1 MENIAEALKM
11 AFGVLIAL
19 LLISLLVYAFNIISS
34 TENTRTDKEVVQ
46 EVIDFNKKFLA
57 FEKSSM
63 YGTDVISVIS
73 LAISTNETYNAEYS
87 LVDDGKFYEE
97 RDGTINI
104 IFKINKDVTAWKTY
118 YDRTPKLME
127 NPATGKMEYN
137 RDWRLIEESAL
148 GHRNPEPTT
157 ILNGNRTYDL
167 SNVSSFNLIK
177 RIAID
182 GNSEVRTEI
191 KGMKKTE
198 IDESGFND
206 FKTRIF
212 ECTDVQTRPTGRVY
226 SMTFIEKDV

>member
-11 AFGVLIAL
+11 AFGVIIAL
-19 LLISLLVYAFNIISS
+19 LLISLLIYAFSIVSDI
-34 TENTRTDKEVVQ
+34 ENTKTDEK
-46 EVIDFNKKFLA
+46 VIEEITEFNKRFMA
-57 FEKSSM
+57 FQKSSM

-73 LAISTNETYNAEYS
+73 LAISTNETYNAAYS
-87 LVDDGKFYEE
+87 AIDDGKYYAE

-104 IFKINKDVTAWKTY
+104 IFRIKKDVTAWKTY
-118 YDRTPKLME
+118 YDRTPKLIE
-127 NPATGKMEYN
+127 NPETGRMEYN
-137 RDWRLIEESAL
+137 RDWRLIEESVL

-157 ILNGNRTYDL
+157 ILPGNRTYDL
-167 SNVSSFNLIK
+167 SNDTSFNLIK
-177 RIAID
+177 RIAIN

-212 ECTDVQTRPTGRVY
+212 ECTDVQSRPTGRVY
-226 SMTFIEKDV
+226 SMTFVEKDV